1 MHPSLSDEDD
11 SDDEKSVGQV
21 VVEGC
26 GTANANGTYKKGN
39 KTHGGAPIY
48 VHRREDSNEFV
59 ICRTSGKW
67 YIERR
72 NQFSDTG
79 RKSALVFFACEFMC
93 LI

>member
-1 MHPSLSDEDD
+1 MNE
-11 SDDEKSVGQV
+11 V
-21 VVEGC
+21 
-26 GTANANGTYKKGN
+26 NGAYKKGK
-39 KTHGGAPIY
+39 KTHGGVPIY
-48 VHRREDSNEFV
+48 VHRENSNEAVFV

-79 RKSALVFFACEFMC
+79 RKSAFYHISCEFMC